1 MNSFKIKVYALFVAI
16 FVLSSLGLEAQR
28 IDDVSSILSR
38 FKNYRFGA
46 VNVYKITTPDEIK
59 EIVESKRK
67 KKATAEGTKD
77 EKCVDEVDPG
87 VKGIIESEILN
98 GNSQSGT
105 ARAII
110 IAGYPMPT
118 DEIYECAFT
127 TLYDKLVG
135 GQTEALSPKA
145 YLVTSRPEKG
155 GIPDRIIGMIYMEQE
170 FDLAN
175 QEVREDLEFVSTD
188 NVYSY
193 DRLKDTPIDAAKYGY
208 ANLYDLTYA
217 YLIQGNFQNETMA
230 ARAIGTDVIYLGK
243 VYGVSQPLI
252 NDNRVSSK
260 DIQMYKRISQG
271 QPERYMG
278 KNNILTVS
286 PDLVSW
292 TQYEPQYARK
302 RDANR
307 TIVTDSLGNP
317 VIDPNNATND
327 YLPNFGVEL
336 KYGIEGIN
344 YPSFWSNRMTLSA
357 IWKNVKFGFIL
368 PTDGWA
374 SFSEDVYNQQ
384 RTMTYAGVGIA
395 GTLDFPFAV
404 IPRSDVFQVQFGYVF
419 GDAIAGNGNTN
430 VDTDPFIF
438 QRSARNNDYLMR
450 FNTQVHY
457 TFGISID
464 DDYFMRFSVGG
475 TGYSMESWGY
485 EINDD
490 LEDPKVN
497 LEERGSEFVG
507 GISGKLE
514 FMTTNNTTPFGGGIQ
529 YFDESLQFN
538 GWVQVPVVENTF
550 SIRLEA
556 NGYAVAFRKDAR
568 PWEMNS
574 LLVPMAR
581 LIYVF

>member
-1 MNSFKIKVYALFVAI
+1 MNSLKVKVYAVFITFLCFSI
-16 FVLSSLGLEAQR
+16 SGLQAQR
-28 IDDVSSILSR
+28 IDDVSSILSK

-46 VNVYKITTPDEIK
+46 VNVYKITTPEEIK

-67 KKATAEGTKD
+67 KATPGGGDAD
-77 EKCVDEVDPG
+77 EKCVEEVEPG
-87 VKGIIESEILN
+87 IKDIVEQGILSGFSASRIAQDIVLGGYTPPE
-98 GNSQSGT
+98 QSVLDCV
-105 ARAII
+105 
-110 IAGYPMPT
+110 YN
-118 DEIYECAFT
+118 
-127 TLYDKLVG
+127 TLYAKLMG
-135 GQTEALSPKA
+135 TNEALSPKA

-155 GIPDRIIGMIYMEQE
+155 QIPDRIIGMIYMEQE

-193 DRLKDTPIDAAKYGY
+193 DRLKETEIDPAKFGY

-217 YLIQGNFQNETMA
+217 YLVQGNFENETMA
-230 ARAIGTDVIYLGK
+230 ARGIGTKDYIYMDK

-252 NDNRVSSK
+252 QDNRVGSK
-260 DIQMYKRISQG
+260 DIQMYKRISEG
-271 QPERYMG
+271 SPERYIG

-286 PDLVSW
+286 PDLIRWV
-292 TQYEPQYARK
+292 QHEDQYARK
-302 RDANR
+302 RDGSVA
-307 TIVTDSLGNP
+307 TDSLGNP
-317 VIDPNNATND
+317 ILDPRRATND
-327 YLPNFGVEL
+327 YLPTFGAEL

-374 SFSEDVYNQQ
+374 AFSEDVFNQQ
-384 RTMTYAGVGIA
+384 RTMTHSGIGIA
-395 GTLDFPFAV
+395 GVLDFPFAI

-419 GDAIAGNGNTN
+419 GDAVSGIGTQNE
-430 VDTDPFIF
+430 DTDPLTF
-438 QRSARNNDYLMR
+438 QRSNMNNDYLMR

-457 TFGISID
+457 TFGISVD

-475 TGYSMESWGY
+475 TGYSMETWGN
-485 EINDD
+485 ELNKDIDRPMVD
-490 LEDPKVN
+490 LDQRK
-497 LEERGSEFVG
+497 SEFIG

-529 YFDESLQFN
+529 YFDESLQFD

-556 NGYAVAFRKDAR
+556 NGYAVAFRKNPRA
-568 PWEMNS
+568 WELNS
-574 LLVPMAR
+574 LIVPMAR

>member
-67 KKATAEGTKD
+67 KKASAGAAD
-77 EKCVDEVDPG
+77 EKCLEEVDPNIKDL
-87 VKGIIESEILN
+87 VKNEILN
-98 GNSQSGT
+98 GNSQSGI
-105 ARAII
+105 AREII
-110 IAGYPMPT
+110 MKGYPPLPE
-118 DEIYECAFT
+118 DELTCVYNA
-127 TLYDKLVG
+127 LYQQLM
-135 GQTEALSPKA
+135 GQSEALSPKA

-155 GIPDRIIGMIYMEQE
+155 GIPDRIIGMIYMELE
-170 FDLAN
+170 FDQAT
-175 QEVREDLEFVSTD
+175 QEVREDLEFVSTE

-193 DRLKDTPIDAAKYGY
+193 DRLKDTEIDPAKYGY

-217 YLIQGNFQNETMA
+217 YLIQGNFENETMA
-230 ARAIGTDVIYLGK
+230 ARAIGTDVRYLGK
-243 VYGVSQPLI
+243 EYGVSQPLI
-252 NDNRVSSK
+252 NDNRVGSK

-292 TQYEPQYARK
+292 TQYEPQFARK
-302 RDANR
+302 RDGSIA
-307 TIVTDSLGNP
+307 TDSMGNA
-317 VIDPNNATND
+317 ILDPRRATND

-357 IWKNVKFGFIL
+357 IWKNVKFGLIL

-384 RTMTYAGVGIA
+384 RTMTYGGVGIA
-395 GTLDFPFAV
+395 GVLDFPFAI

-419 GDAIAGNGNTN
+419 GDAEPGNGNMN
-430 VDTDPFIF
+430 VDTDPFTF
-438 QRSARNNDYLMR
+438 QRSALSNDYLLR

-457 TFGISID
+457 TFGISVD
-464 DDYFMRFSVGG
+464 EDYFMRFSVGG
-475 TGYSMESWGY
+475 TGYSMETWGY
-485 EINDD
+485 EINEDLDD
-490 LEDPKVN
+490 PSVN
-497 LEERGSEFVG
+497 LEERGSEFIG

-556 NGYAVAFRKDAR
+556 NGYAVAFRKSPR

>member
-1 MNSFKIKVYALFVAI
+1 MNSFKVKVYALLVAI

-28 IDDVSSILSR
+28 IDDVSSILTR

-67 KKATAEGTKD
+67 KKATGGATD
-77 EKCVDEVDPG
+77 EKCLEEADPNIKDL
-87 VKGIIESEILN
+87 VKNEILN
-98 GNSQSGT
+98 GNSQSGI
-105 ARAII
+105 AREII
-110 IAGYPMPT
+110 MKGYPPLSE
-118 DEIYECAFT
+118 DELTCVYNA
-127 TLYDKLVG
+127 LYQQLM
-135 GQTEALSPKA
+135 GQSEALSPKA

-155 GIPDRIIGMIYMEQE
+155 GIPDRIIGMIYMELE
-170 FDLAN
+170 FDQAT
-175 QEVREDLEFVSTD
+175 QEVREDLEFVSTE

-193 DRLKDTPIDAAKYGY
+193 DRLKETEIDPAKYGY
-208 ANLYDLTYA
+208 ANLYDLVYA
-217 YLIQGNFQNETMA
+217 YLIQGNFENETMA
-230 ARAIGTDVIYLGK
+230 ARAIGTDVRYLGK
-243 VYGVSQPLI
+243 EYGVSQPLI
-252 NDNRVSSK
+252 VDNRVGSK
-260 DIQMYKRISQG
+260 DIQLYKRISQG

-286 PDLVSW
+286 PDLISW
-292 TQYEPQYARK
+292 TQYEPQFARK
-302 RDANR
+302 RDGSIA
-307 TIVTDSLGNP
+307 TDSMGNA
-317 VIDPNNATND
+317 ILDPRRATND

-357 IWKNVKFGFIL
+357 IWKNVKFGLIL
-368 PTDGWA
+368 PTEGWA

-384 RTMTYAGVGIA
+384 RTMTYGGVGVAGV
-395 GTLDFPFAV
+395 LDFPFAI

-419 GDAIAGNGNTN
+419 GDAVAGNGTTT
-430 VDTDPFIF
+430 VDTDPFTF
-438 QRSARNNDYLMR
+438 QRSLNNNDYLMR

-457 TFGISID
+457 TFGISVD
-464 DDYFMRFSVGG
+464 EDYFMRFSVGG
-475 TGYSMESWGY
+475 TGYSMETWGY

-490 LEDPKVN
+490 LDNPSVN
-497 LEERGSEFVG
+497 LEERESEFVG

-538 GWVQVPVVENTF
+538 GWVHVPVVENTF

-556 NGYAVAFRKDAR
+556 NGYAVAFRKSPR

>member
-67 KKATAEGTKD
+67 KKSAAGGAMD
-77 EKCVDEVDPG
+77 EKCLEEVDPNIKDL
-87 VKGIIESEILN
+87 VKNEILN
-98 GNSQSGT
+98 GNSQSGI
-105 ARAII
+105 AREII
-110 IAGYPMPT
+110 MKGYPPLPE
-118 DEIYECAFT
+118 DELTCVYNALHQQLMGAI
-127 TLYDKLVG
+127 
-135 GQTEALSPKA
+135 EALSPKA

-155 GIPDRIIGMIYMEQE
+155 GIPDRIIGLIYMELE
-170 FDLAN
+170 FDQATR
-175 QEVREDLEFVSTD
+175 EVKEDLELVSTD

-193 DRLKDTPIDAAKYGY
+193 DRLKDTEIDPAKYGY

-217 YLIQGNFQNETMA
+217 YLIQGNFENETMA

-271 QPERYMG
+271 QPERYLG
-278 KNNILTVS
+278 KSNILTVS

-292 TQYEPQYARK
+292 TQYEPQFATK
-302 RDANR
+302 RDGSVA
-307 TIVTDSLGNP
+307 TDSMGNA
-317 VIDPNNATND
+317 ILDPRKATND

-384 RTMTYAGVGIA
+384 RTMTYAGVGIS

-490 LEDPKVN
+490 LENPKVN
-497 LEERGSEFVG
+497 LEERESEFVG

-556 NGYAVAFRKDAR
+556 NGYAVAFRKSAR

>member
-67 KKATAEGTKD
+67 KKSAAGGAMD
-77 EKCVDEVDPG
+77 EKCLEEVDPNIKDL
-87 VKGIIESEILN
+87 VKNEILN
-98 GNSQSGT
+98 GNSQSGI
-105 ARAII
+105 AREII
-110 IAGYPMPT
+110 MKGYPPLPE
-118 DEIYECAFT
+118 DELTCVYNA
-127 TLYDKLVG
+127 LYQQLMG
-135 GQTEALSPKA
+135 ASEALSPKA

-155 GIPDRIIGMIYMEQE
+155 GIPDRIIGLIYMELE
-170 FDLAN
+170 FDQATR
-175 QEVREDLEFVSTD
+175 EVKEDLEFVSTD

-193 DRLKDTPIDAAKYGY
+193 DRLKDTEIDPAKYGY

-217 YLIQGNFQNETMA
+217 YLIQGNFENETMA

-271 QPERYMG
+271 QPERYLG
-278 KNNILTVS
+278 KSNILTVS

-292 TQYEPQYARK
+292 TQYEPQFATK
-302 RDANR
+302 RDGSVA
-307 TIVTDSLGNP
+307 TDSMGNA
-317 VIDPNNATND
+317 ILDPRKATND

-384 RTMTYAGVGIA
+384 RTMTYAGVGIS

-490 LEDPKVN
+490 LENPKVN
-497 LEERGSEFVG
+497 LEERESEFVG

-556 NGYAVAFRKDAR
+556 NGYAVAFRKSAR

>member
-1 MNSFKIKVYALFVAI
+1 MNSFKIKVYALLVAI

-28 IDDVSSILSR
+28 IDDVSSILTR

-59 EIVESKRK
+59 EIVETKRK
-67 KKATAEGTKD
+67 KKTAAGGATD
-77 EKCVDEVDPG
+77 EKCLEEVEPG
-87 VKGIIESEILN
+87 IKSIIESEILN

-105 ARAII
+105 ARSII
-110 IAGYPMPT
+110 IGGYPMPP
-118 DEIYECAFT
+118 DDVYECVYK

-135 GQTEALSPKA
+135 GVGEALSPKA

-155 GIPDRIIGMIYMEQE
+155 GIPDRIIGMIYMELE
-170 FDLAN
+170 FDRAT
-175 QEVREDLEFVSTD
+175 QEVREDLEFVSTE

-193 DRLKDTPIDAAKYGY
+193 DRLKETEIDPAKYGY
-208 ANLYDLTYA
+208 ANLYDLVYA
-217 YLIQGNFQNETMA
+217 YLIQGNFENETMA
-230 ARAIGTDVIYLGK
+230 ARAIGTDVRYLGK
-243 VYGVSQPLI
+243 EYGVSQPLI
-252 NDNRVSSK
+252 IDNRVGSK
-260 DIQMYKRISQG
+260 DIQLYKRISQG

-286 PDLVSW
+286 PDLISW
-292 TQYEPQYARK
+292 TQYEPQFARK
-302 RDANR
+302 RDGSIA
-307 TIVTDSLGNP
+307 TDSMGNA
-317 VIDPNNATND
+317 ILDPRRATND

-357 IWKNVKFGFIL
+357 IWKNVKFGLIL
-368 PTDGWA
+368 PTEGWA

-384 RTMTYAGVGIA
+384 RTMTYGGVGVAGV
-395 GTLDFPFAV
+395 LDFPFAI

-419 GDAIAGNGNTN
+419 GDAVAGNGTTT
-430 VDTDPFIF
+430 VDTDPFTF
-438 QRSARNNDYLMR
+438 QRSLNNNDYLMR

-457 TFGISID
+457 TFGISVD
-464 DDYFMRFSVGG
+464 EDYFMRFSVGG
-475 TGYSMESWGY
+475 TGYSMETWGY

-490 LEDPKVN
+490 LDNPSVN
-497 LEERGSEFVG
+497 LEERESEFVG

-556 NGYAVAFRKDAR
+556 NGYAVAFRKSPR

>member
-67 KKATAEGTKD
+67 KKASAGGATD
-77 EKCVDEVDPG
+77 EKCLEDADPNIKDL
-87 VKGIIESEILN
+87 VKNEILN
-98 GNSQSGT
+98 GNSQSGI
-105 ARAII
+105 AREII
-110 IAGYPMPT
+110 MKGYPPLGE
-118 DEIYECAFT
+118 DELTCVYNA
-127 TLYDKLVG
+127 LYQQLM

-155 GIPDRIIGMIYMEQE
+155 GIPDRIIGLVYMEQE

-175 QEVREDLEFVSTD
+175 QEVSKDLEFVSTE

-193 DRLKDTPIDAAKYGY
+193 DRLKDTEIDPAKYGY

-230 ARAIGTDVIYLGK
+230 ARAIGVEGIRYLGK
-243 VYGVSQPLI
+243 EYGVSQSLI
-252 NDNRVSSK
+252 KDNRVGAK
-260 DIQMYKRISQG
+260 DIQIYKRISQG

-292 TQYEPQYARK
+292 TQYEPQFARK
-302 RDANR
+302 RDGSIA
-307 TIVTDSLGNP
+307 TDSMGNAI
-317 VIDPNNATND
+317 IDPRKATND

-357 IWKNVKFGFIL
+357 IWKNVKFGLIL

-384 RTMTYAGVGIA
+384 RTMTYGGVGIA
-395 GTLDFPFAV
+395 GVLDFPFAI

-419 GDAIAGNGNTN
+419 GDAVAGNGTSN
-430 VDTDPFIF
+430 VDTDPFTF
-438 QRSARNNDYLMR
+438 QRTPFNNDYLMR

-457 TFGISID
+457 TFGISVD
-464 DDYFMRFSVGG
+464 EDYFMRFSVGG
-475 TGYSMESWGY
+475 TGYSMETWGY

-490 LEDPKVN
+490 LEDPQVN
-497 LEERGSEFVG
+497 LNQRGSEFIG

-556 NGYAVAFRKDAR
+556 NGYAVAFRKNPR

>member
-1 MNSFKIKVYALFVAI
+1 MP
-16 FVLSSLGLEAQR
+16 
-28 IDDVSSILSR
+28 
-38 FKNYRFGA
+38 

-59 EIVESKRK
+59 EILETKRK
-67 KKATAEGTKD
+67 KKNTNAGQDDEACLKNAESGIKEIV
-77 EKCVDEVDPG
+77 EK
-87 VKGIIESEILN
+87 EILA
-98 GNSQSGT
+98 GNSLSGIN
-105 ARAII
+105 RAII
-110 IAGYPMPT
+110 VSGRTPPDDI
-118 DEIYECAFT
+118 ECIYNAMYAT
-127 TLYDKLVG
+127 LVG
-135 GQTEALSPKA
+135 GGEALSPKA

-188 NVYSY
+188 NVFSY
-193 DRLKDTPIDAAKYGY
+193 DRLKEFDIDPAKYGY

-217 YLIQGNFQNETMA
+217 YLIQGNFENETMA
-230 ARAIGTDVIYLGK
+230 ARAIGTDVRYLGK
-243 VYGVSQPLI
+243 EYGVSQPLI
-252 NDNRVSSK
+252 NDNRVTSK

-271 QPERYMG
+271 QPERYRG
-278 KNNILTVS
+278 KNNIMTVS
-286 PDLVSW
+286 PDLISW
-292 TQYEPQYARK
+292 TQYEQQFERK
-302 RDANR
+302 RDGSIA
-307 TIVTDSLGNP
+307 TDSMGNK
-317 VIDPNNATND
+317 ILDSRRATND

-357 IWKNVKFGFIL
+357 IWKNVKFGLIL
-368 PTDGWA
+368 PTEGWS

-384 RTMTYAGVGIA
+384 RTMTYGGVGVS
-395 GTLDFPFAV
+395 GVLDFPFAI

-419 GDAIAGNGNTN
+419 GDAEPGNGTAS
-430 VDTDPFIF
+430 VDTDPFTF
-438 QRSARNNDYLMR
+438 QRSLLDNDYLMR

-457 TFGISID
+457 TFGISVD
-464 DDYFMRFSVGG
+464 EDYFMRFSVGG
-475 TGYSMESWGY
+475 TGYSMETWGY
-485 EINDD
+485 EISED
-490 LEDPKVN
+490 LENPKVN
-497 LEERGSEFVG
+497 LEERGSEFIG

-538 GWVQVPVVENTF
+538 GWVQVPVVDNTF

-556 NGYAVAFRKDAR
+556 NGYAVAFRKSAR

>member
-1 MNSFKIKVYALFVAI
+1 MNSFKIKVYALFAAI

-46 VNVYKITTPDEIK
+46 VNVYKITTPEEIK
-59 EIVESKRK
+59 EILESKRK
-67 KKATAEGTKD
+67 KKAAAGGAVD
-77 EKCVDEVDPG
+77 EKCLETLDPS
-87 VKGIIESEILN
+87 VKDLVKNEILN
-98 GNSQSGT
+98 GNSQSGI
-105 ARAII
+105 AIQI
-110 IAGYPMPT
+110 IKDGYPPLAE
-118 DEIYECAFT
+118 DELTCVYNA
-127 TLYDKLVG
+127 LYQQLMG
-135 GQTEALSPKA
+135 SSEALSPKA
-145 YLVTSRPEKG
+145 YIVTSRPEKG
-155 GIPDRIIGMIYMEQE
+155 GIPDRIIGLIYMEQE
-170 FDLAN
+170 FDLAT
-175 QEVREDLEFVSTD
+175 QEVRKDLEFVATE

-193 DRLKDTPIDAAKYGY
+193 DRMKDTEIDPAKYGY

-217 YLIQGNFQNETMA
+217 YLIQGNFENETMA
-230 ARAIGTDVIYLGK
+230 ARGIGTDIRYLGK
-243 VYGVSQPLI
+243 EYGVSQPLI
-252 NDNRVSSK
+252 NDNRVQSK

-271 QPERYMG
+271 QPERYLG
-278 KNNILTVS
+278 KNNILVVS
-286 PDLVSW
+286 PDLISW
-292 TQYEPQYARK
+292 TQYDEQYARK
-302 RDANR
+302 RDGSVA
-307 TIVTDSLGNP
+307 TDSMGNAI
-317 VIDPNNATND
+317 IDPKRATND

-357 IWKNVKFGFIL
+357 IWKNVKFGLIL

-374 SFSEDVYNQQ
+374 SFSEDVFNQQ
-384 RTMTYAGVGIA
+384 RTMTYGGVGLAGV
-395 GTLDFPFAV
+395 LDFPFAV

-419 GDAIAGNGNTN
+419 GDAVSGNGTSK
-430 VDTDPFIF
+430 VDTDPFSF
-438 QRSARNNDYLMR
+438 QRSVNNNDYLMR

-464 DDYFMRFSVGG
+464 EDYFMRFSVGG
-475 TGYSMESWGY
+475 TGYSMETWGY

-490 LEDPKVN
+490 LVDPKVKLN
-497 LEERGSEFVG
+497 ERSSEFVG

-556 NGYAVAFRKDAR
+556 NGYAVAFRKNPR

-574 LLVPMAR
+574 LIVPMAR

>member
-1 MNSFKIKVYALFVAI
+1 MNSFKIKVYALLVAI
-16 FVLSSLGLEAQR
+16 FVFSSLGLEAQR

-59 EIVESKRK
+59 EILETKRK
-67 KKATAEGTKD
+67 KKNTNAGQDDEACLKNAESGIKEIV
-77 EKCVDEVDPG
+77 EK
-87 VKGIIESEILN
+87 EILA
-98 GNSQSGT
+98 GNSLSGIN
-105 ARAII
+105 RAII
-110 IAGYPMPT
+110 VSGRTPPDDI
-118 DEIYECAFT
+118 ECIYNAM
-127 TLYDKLVG
+127 YAILVG
-135 GQTEALSPKA
+135 GGEALSPKA

-188 NVYSY
+188 NVFSY
-193 DRLKDTPIDAAKYGY
+193 DRLKEFDIDPAKYGY

-217 YLIQGNFQNETMA
+217 YLIQGNFENETMA
-230 ARAIGTDVIYLGK
+230 ARAIGTDVRYLGK
-243 VYGVSQPLI
+243 EYGVSQPLI
-252 NDNRVSSK
+252 NDNRVTSK

-271 QPERYMG
+271 QPERYRG
-278 KNNILTVS
+278 KNNIMTVS
-286 PDLVSW
+286 PDLISW
-292 TQYEPQYARK
+292 TQYEQQFERK
-302 RDANR
+302 RDGSIA
-307 TIVTDSLGNP
+307 TDSMGNK
-317 VIDPNNATND
+317 ILDSRRATND

-357 IWKNVKFGFIL
+357 IWKNVKFGLIL
-368 PTDGWA
+368 PTEGWS

-384 RTMTYAGVGIA
+384 RTMTYGGVGVS
-395 GTLDFPFAV
+395 GVLDFPFAI

-419 GDAIAGNGNTN
+419 GDAEPGNGTAS
-430 VDTDPFIF
+430 VDTDPFTF
-438 QRSARNNDYLMR
+438 QRSLLDNDYLMR

-457 TFGISID
+457 TFGISVD
-464 DDYFMRFSVGG
+464 EDYFMRFSVGG
-475 TGYSMESWGY
+475 TGYSMETWGY
-485 EINDD
+485 EISED
-490 LEDPKVN
+490 LENPKVN
-497 LEERGSEFVG
+497 LEERGSEFIG

-538 GWVQVPVVENTF
+538 GWVQVPVVDNTF

-556 NGYAVAFRKDAR
+556 NGYAVAFRKSAR

>member
-1 MNSFKIKVYALFVAI
+1 MNSFKIKVYALFAAI
-16 FVLSSLGLEAQR
+16 FVISSLGLEAQR

-59 EIVESKRK
+59 EILESKRK
-67 KKATAEGTKD
+67 KKAAAGGAVD
-77 EKCVDEVDPG
+77 EKCLETVDPNIKDL
-87 VKGIIESEILN
+87 VKNEILN
-98 GNSQSGT
+98 GNSQSGI
-105 ARAII
+105 AREII
-110 IAGYPMPT
+110 MKGYPPLAE
-118 DEIYECAFT
+118 DELTCVYTALYQQIYST
-127 TLYDKLVG
+127 S
-135 GQTEALSPKA
+135 EALSPKA
-145 YLVTSRPEKG
+145 YIVTSRPAKG

-175 QEVREDLEFVSTD
+175 QEVRQDLEFVSTE

-193 DRLKDTPIDAAKYGY
+193 DRMKDLEIDPAKYGY

-217 YLIQGNFQNETMA
+217 YLIQGNFENETMA
-230 ARAIGTDVIYLGK
+230 ARGIGTDIRYLGK
-243 VYGVSQPLI
+243 EYGVSQPLI
-252 NDNRVSSK
+252 TDNRVGSK

-286 PDLVSW
+286 PDLISW
-292 TQYEPQYARK
+292 TQYAEQFATK
-302 RDANR
+302 RDGTVA
-307 TIVTDSLGNP
+307 TDSMGNAI
-317 VIDPNNATND
+317 IDPRKATND
-327 YLPNFGVEL
+327 FLPNFGVEL
-336 KYGIEGIN
+336 KYGIEGVN

-357 IWKNVKFGFIL
+357 IWKNVKFGLIL

-374 SFSEDVYNQQ
+374 SFSEDVYNQK
-384 RTMTYAGVGIA
+384 RTMTYGGVGIA
-395 GTLDFPFAV
+395 GVLDFPFIV

-419 GDAIAGNGNTN
+419 GDAVAGNGNKGL
-430 VDTDPFIF
+430 DTDPFTF
-438 QRSARNNDYLMR
+438 QRSSLNNDYLMR

-464 DDYFMRFSVGG
+464 EDYFMRFSVGG
-475 TGYSMESWGY
+475 TGYSMETWGY

-490 LEDPKVN
+490 LVDPKVN
-497 LEERGSEFVG
+497 LNQRKSEFVG

-514 FMTTNNTTPFGGGIQ
+514 FMTTKNTTPFGGGIQ

-556 NGYAVAFRKDAR
+556 NGYAVAFRKNPR

>member
-1 MNSFKIKVYALFVAI
+1 MNSFKVKVYALLVAI

-28 IDDVSSILSR
+28 IDDVSSILTR

-67 KKATAEGTKD
+67 KKATGGATD
-77 EKCVDEVDPG
+77 EKCLEEADPNIKDL
-87 VKGIIESEILN
+87 VKNEILN
-98 GNSQSGT
+98 GNSQSGI
-105 ARAII
+105 AREII
-110 IAGYPMPT
+110 MKGYPPLSE
-118 DEIYECAFT
+118 DELTCVYNA
-127 TLYDKLVG
+127 LYQQLM
-135 GQTEALSPKA
+135 GQSEALSPKA

-155 GIPDRIIGMIYMEQE
+155 GIPDRIIGMIYMELE
-170 FDLAN
+170 FDQAT
-175 QEVREDLEFVSTD
+175 QEVREDLEFVSTE

-193 DRLKDTPIDAAKYGY
+193 DRLKETEIDPAKYGY
-208 ANLYDLTYA
+208 ANLYDLVYA
-217 YLIQGNFQNETMA
+217 YLIQGNFENETMA
-230 ARAIGTDVIYLGK
+230 ARAIGTDVRYLGK
-243 VYGVSQPLI
+243 EYGVSQPLI
-252 NDNRVSSK
+252 VDNRVGSK
-260 DIQMYKRISQG
+260 DIQLYKRISQG

-286 PDLVSW
+286 PDLISW
-292 TQYEPQYARK
+292 TQYEPQFARK
-302 RDANR
+302 RDGSIA
-307 TIVTDSLGNP
+307 TDSMGNA
-317 VIDPNNATND
+317 ILDPRRATND

-357 IWKNVKFGFIL
+357 IWKNVKFGLIL
-368 PTDGWA
+368 PTEGWA

-384 RTMTYAGVGIA
+384 RTMTYGGVGVAGV
-395 GTLDFPFAV
+395 LDFPFAI

-419 GDAIAGNGNTN
+419 GDAVAGNGTTT
-430 VDTDPFIF
+430 VDTDPFTF
-438 QRSARNNDYLMR
+438 QRSLNNNDYLMR

-457 TFGISID
+457 TFGISVD
-464 DDYFMRFSVGG
+464 EDYFMRFSVGG
-475 TGYSMESWGY
+475 TGYSMETWGY

-490 LEDPKVN
+490 LDNPSVN
-497 LEERGSEFVG
+497 LEERESEFVG

-556 NGYAVAFRKDAR
+556 NGYAVAFRKSPR

>member
-1 MNSFKIKVYALFVAI
+1 MNSFKIKVYALLVAI
-16 FVLSSLGLEAQR
+16 FVFSSLGLEAQR

-59 EIVESKRK
+59 EILETKRK
-67 KKATAEGTKD
+67 KKNTNAGQDDEACLKNAESGIKEIV
-77 EKCVDEVDPG
+77 EK
-87 VKGIIESEILN
+87 EILA
-98 GNSQSGT
+98 GNSLSGIN
-105 ARAII
+105 RAII
-110 IAGYPMPT
+110 VSGRTPPDDI
-118 DEIYECAFT
+118 ECIYNAMYAT
-127 TLYDKLVG
+127 LVG
-135 GQTEALSPKA
+135 GGEALSPKA

-188 NVYSY
+188 NVFSY
-193 DRLKDTPIDAAKYGY
+193 DRLKEFDIDPAKYGY

-217 YLIQGNFQNETMA
+217 YLIQGNFENETMA
-230 ARAIGTDVIYLGK
+230 ARAIGTDVRYLGK
-243 VYGVSQPLI
+243 EYGVSQPLI
-252 NDNRVSSK
+252 NDNRVTSK

-271 QPERYMG
+271 QPERYRG
-278 KNNILTVS
+278 KNNIMTVS
-286 PDLVSW
+286 PDLISW
-292 TQYEPQYARK
+292 TQYEQQFERK
-302 RDANR
+302 RDGSIA
-307 TIVTDSLGNP
+307 TDSMGNK
-317 VIDPNNATND
+317 ILDSRRATND

-357 IWKNVKFGFIL
+357 IWKNVKFGLIL
-368 PTDGWA
+368 PTEGWS

-384 RTMTYAGVGIA
+384 RTMTYGGVGVS
-395 GTLDFPFAV
+395 GVLDFPFAI

-419 GDAIAGNGNTN
+419 GDAEPGNGTAS
-430 VDTDPFIF
+430 VDTDPFTF
-438 QRSARNNDYLMR
+438 QRSLLDNDYLMR

-457 TFGISID
+457 TFGISVD
-464 DDYFMRFSVGG
+464 EDYFMRFSVGG
-475 TGYSMESWGY
+475 TGYSMETWGY
-485 EINDD
+485 EISED
-490 LEDPKVN
+490 LENPKVN
-497 LEERGSEFVG
+497 LEERGSEFIG

-538 GWVQVPVVENTF
+538 GWVQVPVVDNTF

-556 NGYAVAFRKDAR
+556 NGYAVAFRKSAR